1 MKCDHDG
8 ICKSALT
15 AAYLLVHSLS
25 RNWEQKMVDDF
36 FLRLWISSK
45 RFLAS
50 DSVSLSRSHSSMI
63 QQDGLGV
70 FFSTLVKSP
79 ESLAA

>member
-1 MKCDHDG
+1 MLILYESYEMRSMMASARVLSPLQ
-8 ICKSALT
+8 ICW
-15 AAYLLVHSLS
+15 YHSLS

-50 DSVSLSRSHSSMI
+50 DSVSLSRSHSSI
-63 QQDGLGV
+63 IEYSV
-70 FFSTLVKSP
+70 YKVHTFR
-79 ESLAA
+79 